1 MVDTQS
7 ALNFVYNNGSEIEK
21 ARVDSVVDGTQ
32 PDDTIIAQLSNL
44 QNIDGGFPYKK
55 IKGSLSTINNTLFVL
70 QWLDDLNML
79 SHSISRKINQYLIQ
93 KERNDGTW
101 QEDEQI
107 LEYGPP
113 EWMDPRKRFANI
125 YTTTYSLFWLLKGN
139 FVPDSKFP
147 FYTETFEQYIEFNGS
162 FEGFL
167 HNSWLGT
174 ACLGMMNTWDSEKV
188 VRPLEYVT
196 SIQDDQLPANDLV
209 WLTLSLL
216 QAGYPSK
223 NKLISR
229 LSYNLFEKQSKSGS
243 FETAG
248 NLFAVETTIQ
258 ALKVAKIL
266 GSI

>member
-7 ALNFVYNNGSEIEK
+7 AINFVYNHGSEIEK
-21 ARVDSVVDGTQ
+21 ARVDSITNGKEPNENV
-32 PDDTIIAQLSNL
+32 ISQLSNL
-44 QNIDGGFPYKK
+44 QNKDGGFPYKK
-55 IKGSLSTINNTLFVL
+55 IKGSLSTINNTLFML

-79 SHSISRKINQYLIQ
+79 SHSISRKIIQYLIQ
-93 KERNDGTW
+93 KEKNDGTW
-101 QEDEQI
+101 QEDEEI

-113 EWMDPRKRFANI
+113 EWMDPRKRFSNI

-139 FVPDSKFP
+139 FVPTSKYA
-147 FYTETFEQYIEFNGS
+147 FYTELFEQYIEFNGS

-167 HNSWLGT
+167 QNSWLGT
-174 ACLGMMNTWDSEKV
+174 SCLGMMNTWDSEKV
-188 VRPLEYVT
+188 TRPLEYVA

-216 QAGYPSK
+216 QAGFPS
-223 NKLISR
+223 NNRLTSR

-243 FETAG
+243 FETEG

-266 GSI
+266 KEI

>member
-21 ARVDSVVDGTQ
+21 ARVDSIVDGKE
-32 PDDTIIAQLSNL
+32 PNENVIAQLSNL
-44 QNIDGGFPYKK
+44 QNIDGGFPYKN
-55 IKGSLSTINNTLFVL
+55 IKGSLSTINNTLGTL
-70 QWLDDLNML
+70 NILDDLNMS

-125 YTTTYSLFWLLKGN
+125 YTTTHSLFWLLKGN
-139 FVPDSKFP
+139 FVPSSKFS
-147 FYTETFEQYIEFNGS
+147 FYTEIFEQYIEFNGS

-167 HNSWLGT
+167 QNSWLGT
-174 ACLGMMNTWDSEKV
+174 ACLGMMNTWDSDKV
-188 VRPLEYVT
+188 VRPLEYVA
-196 SIQDDQLPANDLV
+196 SLQDNRLSANDLV
-209 WLTLSLL
+209 WLSLSLL
-216 QAGYPSK
+216 QAGFPS
-223 NKLISR
+223 NNRITSI

-243 FETAG
+243 FETEG

-258 ALKVAKIL
+258 VLKVAKIL
-266 GSI
+266 NAI